1 MAASCQRA
9 AISTSVITLGAEGRI
24 AGPAAAVAALFV
36 LCKEAEEVDPLLL
49 LLPADHVIPDV
60 GAFQDSILKG
70 VAAARSGRIVTF
82 GIKPSRPETGYG
94 YIEVEEGAVSQS
106 EATDVRCFVEK
117 TDRRTAEG
125 FFQSGRHC
133 WNAGIFLS
141 SAKTLLDRTHVV

>member
-1 MAASCQRA
+1 MIRRPPR
-9 AISTSVITLGAEGRI
+9 STRTDTLVPCTTLFRS
-24 AGPAAAVAALFV
+24 PAAAVAALFA
-36 LCKEAEEVDPLLL
+36 LRQEAEEVDPLLL

-106 EATDVRCFVEK
+106 EATDEI
-117 TDRRTAEG
+117 
-125 FFQSGRHC
+125 GR
-133 WNAGIFLS
+133 A
-141 SAKTLLDRTHVV
+141 HV